1 MHYETKAC
9 FFFFSAPSV
18 FLDWIINDPRLT
30 FAFLITGEMALS
42 LSLPLSDSA
51 GIQLRVSFFFFWR
64 RNPNARSRLKCRN
77 VFEHRRP
84 RKIRILKTHWDFFFK
99 IICVCRVVQW
109 RRQSR
114 ADVPWKRSH
123 ERHHSVS
130 IVLLKRARERKR
142 ERRHRHQLS
151 YWQKV
156 RKRFGGWLSH

>member
-84 RKIRILKTHWDFFFK
+84 RKIRILKTHWDFFFFLNYL
-99 IICVCRVVQW
+99 CVSCCSVEAAK
-109 RRQSR
+109 QSR
-114 ADVPWKRSH
+114 RTVETFSWTPPQRLYCFIKKGTREK
-123 ERHHSVS
+123 ER
-130 IVLLKRARERKR
+130 A
-142 ERRHRHQLS
+142 
-151 YWQKV
+151 
-156 RKRFGGWLSH
+156 

>member
-1 MHYETKAC
+1 MFSGTAGLEKLEFLKLIET
-9 FFFFSAPSV
+9 FFFF
-18 FLDWIINDPRLT
+18 L
-30 FAFLITGEMALS
+30 
-42 LSLPLSDSA
+42 
-51 GIQLRVSFFFFWR
+51 
-64 RNPNARSRLKCRN
+64 
-77 VFEHRRP
+77 
-84 RKIRILKTHWDFFFK
+84 

-151 YWQKV
+151 Y
-156 RKRFGGWLSH
+156 